1 MISLKRCLKCLKEK
15 AIQYGCVLKPSNRKL
30 DMIPTCA
37 YGNLDSIPKTH
48 FLEQIASIFKKNNI
62 QQTQTKVLGFAE
74 EVHILMATLHATLK
88 WGCTR
93 AIFFFHHLSG
103 ENMHE
108 GNFEWRSGLQMQKTA
123 N

>member
-1 MISLKRCLKCLKEK
+1 MHIEIVNTRTELTIR
-15 AIQYGCVLKPSNRKL
+15 L
-30 DMIPTCA
+30 DNIPTCG

-48 FLEQIASIFKKNNI
+48 FLEQIASIFKRTTFNKHK
-62 QQTQTKVLGFAE
+62 QKLGFRFAE

-88 WGCTR
+88 WGCMR

-108 GNFEWRSGLQMQKTA
+108 GNFEWRSGLQMQKTV